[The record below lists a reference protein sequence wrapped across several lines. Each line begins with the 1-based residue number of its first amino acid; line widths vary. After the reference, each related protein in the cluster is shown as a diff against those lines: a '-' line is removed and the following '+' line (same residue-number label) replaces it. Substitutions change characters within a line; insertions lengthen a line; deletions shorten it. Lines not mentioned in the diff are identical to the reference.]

1 MSRAPAAPSS
11 WSTLRRLW
19 GQTRPYARRRNV
31 LFVLVSIR
39 ALQLPFITWA
49 IGWVISGPI
58 AAHDRAGTWLGV
70 IGLGVLIAVTE
81 LSFVY
86 RVVLALE
93 LGEVVV
99 RDLRQALFRHL
110 LGMPLA
116 FFQRTPVG
124 ALVSRLVADI
134 DAVRLGVQEVAFVGI
149 VQLGTM
155 LVAAALMLAYD
166 WALFLVVALT
176 VPLLWA
182 LLAHFQKRLS
192 QALREVQESFSR
204 VTSAL
209 AEAVSGIREIQG
221 FARQDVNGG
230 LFRALI
236 EDHSRYNMNVARQS
250 ASVLPLLEFN
260 GQLFI
265 AILIALGGY
274 RAHAGTLELATLI
287 QFFFLSNV
295 FFNPL
300 PILGNL
306 YNQAL
311 SALAG
316 AERVYQLLDTEP
328 SLTDPPGAR
337 PMHELAGAVEFR
349 DVGFEYEPGHPVLHD
364 VSFSVRPGELVALV
378 GASGGGKSTLL
389 GLLGKLY
396 LASRGEISID
406 GRPIREISAESLH
419 RRMAIVPQNC
429 FLFSG
434 TVSSNIRFG
443 RPDATDAE
451 VREAVHALGVLD
463 LIEQLPSG
471 FDTPVGE
478 RGQALSLGQRQIVCF
493 ARALIARPQIVLLD
507 EATSAM
513 DSVTEARVQAALRQ
527 LLAGRT
533 SFVVA
538 HRLSTI
544 RSADQI
550 LVVERGRVVERGT
563 HAELLRR
570 GGAYAALHDW
580 LGSDQTSVAER
591 ASVVV

>member
-1 MSRAPAAPSS
+1 MTAAPEPPLAR
-11 WSTLRRLW
+11 STLRRLW
-19 GQTRPYARRRNV
+19 LQTRPYAKRRNV
-31 LFVLVSIR
+31 LFVLVSMR
-39 ALQLPFITWA
+39 AVQLPLITWT
-49 IGWVISGPI
+49 IGSVISGPI
-58 AAHDRAGTWLGV
+58 ARHDSVGTWLGV
-70 IGLGVLIAVTE
+70 GGLGALIALTE

-86 RVVLALE
+86 RVALALE

-99 RDLRQALFRHL
+99 RDLREALFRHL
-110 LGMPLA
+110 LCLPMA

-155 LVAAALMLAYD
+155 LVAAGLMLAYD
-166 WALFLVVALT
+166 WALFLVVVVT

-182 LLAHFQKRLS
+182 LLTHFQKRLS

-204 VTSAL
+204 VTSVL
-209 AEAVSGIREIQG
+209 SEVVSGIREIQG

-274 RAHAGTLELATLI
+274 RARAGTLELATLI

-311 SALAG
+311 SAIAG
-316 AERVYQLLDTEP
+316 AERVFQLLDTEP
-328 SLTDPPGAR
+328 SFADAPEAR
-337 PMHELAGAVEFR
+337 AIAGVQGAVEFR
-349 DVGFEYEPGHPVLHD
+349 NVSFEYEPGHPVLHD
-364 VSFSVRPGELVALV
+364 VSFSVSPGELVAVV

-389 GLLGKLY
+389 GLLGKLH
-396 LASRGEISID
+396 LASAGDILID
-406 GRPIREISAESLH
+406 GRSISAIQAEALH
-419 RRMAIVPQNC
+419 RRMAIVPQNS

-434 TVSSNIRFG
+434 TISSNIRFG
-443 RPDATDAE
+443 RPDASDAE
-451 VREAVHALGVLD
+451 VREAVRALGVLD
-463 LIEQLPSG
+463 VIEQLPRG
-471 FDTPVGE
+471 FQTPVGE
-478 RGQALSLGQRQIVCF
+478 RGQGLSLGQRQIVCF
-493 ARALIARPQIVLLD
+493 ARALIAAPQIVLLD

-513 DSVTEARVQAALRQ
+513 DSVTEARVQLALRQ

-550 LVVERGRVVERGT
+550 LVVERGRIVERGRHT
-563 HAELLRR
+563 ELLRR
-570 GGAYAALHDW
+570 GGVYAALHDL
-580 LGSDQTSVAER
+580 LGSDQTTR
-591 ASVVV
+591 AGVVR